1 MLTTRELL
9 QDVLTRYKLT
19 SFQQLA
25 DLIGTSRQ
33 AIHQQLDGGSMR
45 PLHAVKVAELLN
57 LDALKVLAATQA
69 EQARTDDERACWERL
84 YHLRR

>member
-45 PLHAVKVAELLN
+45 PIHAVKVAELLD
-57 LDALKVLAATQA
+57 LDAPKHQAKQKPEAKKPDQMELAGQG
-69 EQARTDDERACWERL
+69 
-84 YHLRR
+84 

>member
-33 AIHQQLDGGSMR
+33 AIHQQLDGRSMS
-45 PLHAVKVAELLN
+45 PIHAVKVAELLN

-69 EQARTDDERACWERL
+69 EQARTDKERAYWERL
-84 YHLRR
+84 YQLPR